1 MGTVGYKRFPS
12 GEVDIGGVPL
22 GHAHPVRV
30 QSMTNTPTTD
40 VKATADQCL
49 RAFDAGA
56 DYMRISVPDSA
67 SLEGLKRIRSQ
78 LNQSGCNKPLIAD
91 IHFRAELALEAA
103 KIVGKVRINPGNYT
117 PLKAGKKAWTEA
129 DQREE
134 LEIVRSRLSP
144 LVRVCKDYGT
154 AIRVGTNS
162 GSLSPRIIDWYGHTP
177 EALVESTMEYL
188 HLFHELEFT
197 NIVVSLKTSDPLT
210 MIASYHLMAERML
223 QENLACP
230 LHTGVTEAG
239 AGESGRM
246 KSALG
251 IIPLLQA
258 GIGDTIR
265 VSLTGKPE
273 DEIAFAKEIA
283 ASFTLQSFNTETV
296 EGTGTEKSPEFHIPQ
311 SPPPPLPGNH
321 KAIVVTSDP
330 ANSPDSTK
338 GFRLIELQSPDDVPG
353 ANTAASEDRVLL
365 IANLDKG
372 FPAEKLTEIQ
382 DSIQSAGISA
392 GIIARAS
399 IPGDSEDKQTIDL
412 CARFGSLLLQRKLH
426 GLWINNPDHNGKKSL
441 SSMVLRLLQATGLR
455 ISDTE
460 FIACPTCART
470 SYDLEKVYNMVKD
483 KASGKP
489 GLKIAVMGCVVNGPG
504 EMAGAD
510 FGILGAA
517 NGSLQVFRG
526 GKAVYKNL
534 DPDSAVEKLLV
545 LINEGRQS

>member
-1 MGTVGYKRFPS
+1 MGRDKYIRFPS

-22 GHAHPVRV
+22 GHTRPVRV

-40 VKATADQCL
+40 VKATVDQCL

-67 SLEGLKRIRSQ
+67 SLESLKRIRSQ

-91 IHFRAELALEAA
+91 IHFRAGLALEAA
-103 KIVGKVRINPGNYT
+103 KIVEKVRINPGNYT
-117 PLKAGKKAWTEA
+117 PLEAGKKSWTGS
-129 DQREE
+129 DQRKE
-134 LEIVRSRLSP
+134 LETVRSSLSP

-162 GSLSPRIIDWYGHTP
+162 GSLSPRIINWYGHTP

-188 HLFHELEFT
+188 HLFHELEFRSV
-197 NIVVSLKTSDPLT
+197 VVSLKTSDPLT
-210 MIASYHLMAERML
+210 MIASYHLMAARML

-273 DEIAFAKEIA
+273 DEIAFAKKITA
-283 ASFTLQSFNTETV
+283 GFTLQSFNTATV
-296 EGTGTEKSPEFHIPQ
+296 EGTETEKSPEFHIPQ

-330 ANSPDSTK
+330 ANAPDSTK
-338 GFRLIELQSPDDVPG
+338 GFRPIELQSPDDLPG
-353 ANTAASEDRVLL
+353 AYTPASEDRVLL

-372 FPAEKLTEIQ
+372 FPAEKLTELK
-382 DSIQSAGISA
+382 DSIRSAGISA
-392 GIIARAS
+392 GIIAKTS

-412 CARFGSLLLQRKLH
+412 CARFGSLLLQKKLH
-426 GLWINNPDHNGKKSL
+426 GLWISNPDHNDQKSISAL
-441 SSMVLRLLQATGLR
+441 VLRLLQAAGLR

-526 GKAVYKNL
+526 GKAIHKNL
-534 DPDSAVEKLLV
+534 DPETAVEKLLA
-545 LINEGRQS
+545 LINEVQAH